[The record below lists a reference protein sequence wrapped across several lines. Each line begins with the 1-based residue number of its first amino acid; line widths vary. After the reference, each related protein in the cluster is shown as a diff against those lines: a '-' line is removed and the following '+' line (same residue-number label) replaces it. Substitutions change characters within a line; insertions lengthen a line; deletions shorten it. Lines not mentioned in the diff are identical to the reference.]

1 MKLKTLKD
9 MGFVR
14 KDVNIRV
21 INEPELKAEAVKW
34 VKHFQNNIK
43 ETDDFELK
51 TVNHGSVMVLKDF
64 FNITEDDL
72 ERAKA

>member
-1 MKLKTLKD
+1 MEKGLKTLKD
-9 MGFVR
+9 IEFVD
-14 KDVNIRV
+14 KKKWYISTDI
-21 INEPELKAEAVKW
+21 LKAEAVKW

-64 FNITEDDL
+64 FNITEDNL
-72 ERAKA
+72 K